1 MIELKRSPSI
11 ATSAR
16 LSRVKTTVSSSK
28 ARAMTPILWQMS
40 NGRPLLELDLLLQ
53 ASSLR
58 VRERF
63 TAYNLDRG
71 EDVINMCLFKPS

>member
-1 MIELKRSPSI
+1 
-11 ATSAR
+11 
-16 LSRVKTTVSSSK
+16 
-28 ARAMTPILWQMS
+28 MTPILWQMS

-53 ASSLR
+53 AFSLR

-71 EDVINMCLFKPS
+71 EDVINMCLLNPREYQPPKNSIATLLTLAIYMIV